1 MTSLVFIVANDIAE
15 VAGSV
20 GNKKDT
26 GGRLSFWFAE
36 KSLPI
41 LLLEL
46 ESRPLFEAAVIWAT
60 LVLL

>member
-26 GGRLSFWFAE
+26 GGRLCYSCSALHAQDFLHEAPNRFVAAAR
-36 KSLPI
+36 SLGM
-41 LLLEL
+41 
-46 ESRPLFEAAVIWAT
+46 
-60 LVLL
+60 